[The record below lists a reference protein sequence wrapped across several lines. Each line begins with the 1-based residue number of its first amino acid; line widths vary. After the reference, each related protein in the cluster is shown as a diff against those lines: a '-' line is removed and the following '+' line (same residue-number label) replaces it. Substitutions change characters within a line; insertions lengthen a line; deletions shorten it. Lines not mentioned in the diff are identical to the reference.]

1 MPVSPI
7 ESPVDDARRRS
18 LSCLAGLAMPAWLL
32 APARARA
39 VPGQFTVLHEFTD
52 IDSGAYP
59 ASLMFHTD
67 GTLYGIAEVGGRG
80 KRGLIFQI
88 GRRGYRVAHAFI
100 SGEAQGGTAGGG
112 KLDPLVEGPDGALY
126 GTTMDG
132 GNFGKGL
139 AYKLND
145 LGQLVQLHHFTGGE
159 DDGMSPN
166 EQLAVGPD
174 GALYGTGV
182 RVVGGWNQV
191 PQAYRL
197 GSDGAV
203 TRLAQIGSWLNGLGK
218 LTLASDGNFYTMSMM
233 GGTFGDGGAYR
244 LSPEGLLTPLYSVD
258 IALPTLSPSGG
269 FVQHPNGW
277 LYGTTRNDPEDHRW
291 GTVFRMSLDGEV
303 KILHRFSGSDG
314 ADPHGLLLGRD
325 GHLYGVARSAGPHAC
340 GAIYRIDKRG
350 NFSIVHAFEQFV
362 SPVGGLAQG
371 PDGRLYGVT
380 QFGLTRSLGM
390 VYALSVS

>member
-1 MPVSPI
+1 MSLPAFPPPVNS
-7 ESPVDDARRRS
+7 ARRRS
-18 LSCLAGLAMPAWLL
+18 LSWLAGLALPPGLL
-32 APARARA
+32 APARAA
-39 VPGQFTVLHEFTD
+39 PAALTVVHEFTD
-52 IDSGAYP
+52 PASGAYP
-59 ASLMFHTD
+59 ASLLWHSD
-67 GTLYGIAEVGGRG
+67 GTLYGIAEGGGRAQ
-80 KRGLIFQI
+80 RGLIFQI
-88 GRRGYRVAHAFI
+88 GPRGYRVAHAFR
-100 SGEAQGGTAGGG
+100 SGEAQPGTVGGGT
-112 KLDPLVEGPDGALY
+112 LDPLVEGPAGDLY

-132 GNFGKGL
+132 GNFSKGL
-139 AYKLND
+139 AYKLNA

-166 EQLAVGPD
+166 EQLTFGPD

-197 GSDGAV
+197 GLGGGV
-203 TRLAQIGSWLNGLGK
+203 TRLAQIGSWLNGLGR

-244 LSPEGLLTPLYSVD
+244 LTPAGELTPLYSVD
-258 IALPTLSPSGG
+258 ISLPTLSPSGG

-291 GTVFRMSLDGEV
+291 GTVFRMSLDGQV

-325 GHLYGVARSAGPHAC
+325 GYFYGVARSGGPLGF
-340 GAIYRIDKRG
+340 GAVYRIDKRG

-362 SPVGGLAQG
+362 SPVGGLVQG

-380 QFGLTRSLGM
+380 QVGLTRPLGM
-390 VYALSVS
+390 VYALSLS